1 MRILI
6 PSITV
11 CLLLLGCNAQ
21 DLPAT
26 GTTTPRPA
34 ETAQVI
40 PSQTKPVTPAQGDTL
55 QKPTHSSPPAAS
67 GMQDLIAKAMEDLA
81 QRLLISD
88 SQIMLVEA
96 QEVVWPDS
104 SLGCPQPGMA
114 YLQVPEDGARII
126 FEVDG
131 SKYSYHTGG
140 SLGLFLCEMVYK
152 DPYSPSQID
161 ITTLTPV
168 TPAKNNPTPPLP
180 DNSIPPGGDQ

>member
-1 MRILI
+1 MRIQI
-6 PSITV
+6 FAIFV
-11 CLLLLGCNAQ
+11 CILLSGCIAQ
-21 DLPAT
+21 DFPETGVTPPAAA
-26 GTTTPRPA
+26 GTT
-34 ETAQVI
+34 QVI
-40 PSQTKPVTPAQGDTL
+40 GPQTSPVTPTL
-55 QKPTHSSPPAAS
+55 IP
-67 GMQDLIAKAMEDLA
+67 GMQALVTKARQDLA
-81 QRLLISD
+81 QRLSISD
-88 SQIMLVEA
+88 SQIMLIEA

-152 DPYSPSQID
+152 DPYTPSQID